1 MMNNNE
7 EINKL
12 RKYCDIPMLDDY
24 LNRGTVFM
32 HAVGIVISKYATI
45 GNNCKIWQNVTIG
58 AKSFERREYPVIG
71 NNVQIYAGACIF
83 GNIKIGDNVIIGANS
98 VVNKNIPSN
107 SIVVGNPAKIIKKRK
122 SKNIRAYINK
132 TPYTEDEIN
141 TIEENANALWNSNSL
156 KKYHDEQLENKK
168 VFSILL
174 PTYNREHL
182 IKRAIDSVLNQTFPY
197 FELIIIDDAS
207 TDNTE
212 QLVKSINDDRI
223 LYIKHEKN
231 KGQNAAYN
239 TGIKS
244 AQKRESKY
252 IAFIDSDDEWLPTM
266 LEETYKK
273 FQSDLELGYVYV
285 LAGVIKDNASKIKL
299 RDSAYLEG
307 YIEKEVL
314 TQSYLT
320 SPTFMVVKKS
330 CFDKIGYL
338 REELVTSKDDDMNF
352 LFVRYYKV
360 GLVPKILGVYY
371 FNSNNRLGDNLE
383 KVAEGWWILYKNHYK
398 RFIKV
403 VGKQVLAEHYEQRC
417 LPRFLV
423 LKNKKGILKC
433 NWAIFKL
440 SPTFK
445 NFKKLIKSIGV

>member
-1 MMNNNE
+1 MNDKKLK
-7 EINKL
+7 NK
-12 RKYCDIPMLDDY
+12 K
-24 LNRGTVFM
+24 V
-32 HAVGIVISKYATI
+32 
-45 GNNCKIWQNVTIG
+45 
-58 AKSFERREYPVIG
+58 
-71 NNVQIYAGACIF
+71 
-83 GNIKIGDNVIIGANS
+83 
-98 VVNKNIPSN
+98 
-107 SIVVGNPAKIIKKRK
+107 
-122 SKNIRAYINK
+122 YINK

-141 TIEENANALWNSNSL
+141 TIEENANALWKSNSL

-417 LPRFLV
+417 LPRFLS